1 MSSCMTSRLKRI
13 AAQRSSAAAQQHSA
27 AQCSTQAVS
36 LACELTPL
44 QNLLDSDEQYRKV
57 NGGSH
62 LPSVV

>member
-13 AAQRSSAAAQQHSA
+13 AAQRSSAA

-44 QNLLDSDEQYRKV
+44 QNLLDSDEQYRKAY
-57 NGGSH
+57 GGSH